1 MSKPEKKQGSAAVIG
16 IGASAGGLEALQQFF
31 DYMPSDSGLSFV
43 VIQHL
48 SPDYKSL
55 MADILAKHTDMTV
68 RQAEDGMPVRPDH
81 LYLIPPKKNL
91 TLHEG
96 RLVLSDYDASALNHP
111 IDIFFTSLAEEKR
124 EKAIVVVLSGTGSD
138 GTNGV
143 KAVKERGGL
152 VIAQAPES
160 AKFDGMPRSAI
171 NTGSNGG
178 CW

>member
-160 AKFDGMPRSAI
+160 A
-171 NTGSNGG
+171 
-178 CW
+178 

>member
-124 EKAIVVVLSGTGSD
+124 EKAIVVV
-138 GTNGV
+138 
-143 KAVKERGGL
+143 
-152 VIAQAPES
+152 
-160 AKFDGMPRSAI
+160 
-171 NTGSNGG
+171 
-178 CW
+178 